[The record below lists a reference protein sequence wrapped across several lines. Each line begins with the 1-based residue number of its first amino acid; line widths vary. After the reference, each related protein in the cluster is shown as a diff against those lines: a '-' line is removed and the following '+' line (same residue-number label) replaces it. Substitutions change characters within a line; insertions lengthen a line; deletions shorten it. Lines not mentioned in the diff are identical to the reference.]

1 MDVDIA
7 RTKCSH
13 AYIAKTKWSNIGNI
27 ANKVVKYK
35 EIEMNDNKHL
45 FSNRKLLLLLIPII
59 AEQFLNSLMGMADSM
74 MVSNVGAAALSG
86 VSLVDSINNLVV
98 QAFNALA
105 TGGVIICSTYVG
117 QKDMKRANEAASQ
130 VVLVSAFISV
140 FVMFICLFFRNP
152 LLKLVFGQIE
162 PDVMTSASIYF
173 LLTILSYP
181 GIALAAAGS
190 ALFRA
195 QSNTRLP
202 MNVAIVS
209 NILNVAGN
217 AVLIWGF
224 GLGVYGAAI
233 ATLSSRLFSAI
244 VLMGL
249 LRRKNQDIFVRMY
262 HKIRPDFPKIHRILA
277 MGIPN
282 GIENSMFQFGKLAI
296 QSSVSTLGT
305 MAIAAQSMTNIFE
318 NVNGVAGIGV
328 GIGLMTIVGQC
339 LGAGR
344 KDEAVYYTKKMIG
357 WGYIAILTS
366 CLFTY
371 AIARPVTVLAG
382 MEPESARLCI
392 YMLGWITIAKPI
404 LWSLSFITPYAMR
417 AAGDV
422 KFSMIVA
429 TLTMWLCRV
438 TLATYLIRVVGMGAM
453 GVWIGMFA
461 DWAIRGIIFTFR
473 FRSGKWIHKVT
484 E

>member
-1 MDVDIA
+1 M
-7 RTKCSH
+7 
-13 AYIAKTKWSNIGNI
+13 KTENTH
-27 ANKVVKYK
+27 
-35 EIEMNDNKHL
+35 M

-98 QAFNALA
+98 QAFNAMA

-117 QKDMKRANEAASQ
+117 QKDIKRANQAARQ
-130 VVLVSAFISV
+130 VVLVSAFISFLLMV
-140 FVMFICLFFRNP
+140 ICLVFRNQ
-152 LLKLVFGQIE
+152 LLRMIFGQIDQ
-162 PDVMTSASIYF
+162 DVMQAASIYF

-181 GIALAAAGS
+181 GISLAAAGS
-190 ALFRA
+190 AIFRA
-195 QSNTRLP
+195 QSNTKLP

-217 AVLIWGF
+217 ALLIWGF

-244 VLMGL
+244 VLLVL
-249 LRRKNQDIFVRMY
+249 LRRDNQLISIREY
-262 HKIRPDFPKIHRILA
+262 HRIRPEADKIKNILA

-305 MAIAAQSMTNIFE
+305 MAIAAQSMANIFE

-328 GIGLMTIVGQC
+328 GIGLMTITGQC

-344 KDEAVYYTKKMIG
+344 KDEAVYYTKKMIL
-357 WGYIAILTS
+357 WGYIAILSS

-371 AIARPVTVLAG
+371 AIARPVTMLAG
-382 MEPESARLCI
+382 MQEESARLCI
-392 YMLGWITIAKPI
+392 YMLGWITIVKPI
-404 LWSLSFITPYAMR
+404 LWPVSFVTPYAMR

-438 TLATYLIRVVGMGAM
+438 TLATYLIRFMGIGAM
-453 GVWIGMFA
+453 GVWIGMFC
-461 DWAIRGIIFTFR
+461 DWGIRGIIFTIR
-473 FRSGKWIHKVT
+473 FKSGKWIHKVVD
-484 E
+484 

>member
-1 MDVDIA
+1 M
-7 RTKCSH
+7 
-13 AYIAKTKWSNIGNI
+13 
-27 ANKVVKYK
+27 
-35 EIEMNDNKHL
+35 

-98 QAFNALA
+98 QAFNAMA

-117 QKDMKRANEAASQ
+117 QKDMKRATEAAGQ
-130 VVLVSAFISV
+130 VLLVSAFISTIL
-140 FVMFICLFFRNP
+140 MIICLIFRGS
-152 LLKLVFGQIE
+152 LLSVIFGTIE
-162 PDVMTSASIYF
+162 PDVMHAASVYF

-181 GIALAAAGS
+181 GISLAAAGS
-190 ALFRA
+190 AIFRA

-209 NILNVAGN
+209 NLLNVAGN
-217 AVLIWGF
+217 ALLIYVF
-224 GLGVYGAAI
+224 HLGVYGAAI
-233 ATLSSRLFSAI
+233 ATLFSRIFSAV
-244 VLMGL
+244 VLLTL
-249 LRRKNQDIFVRMY
+249 LRRKNQEISIRRFY
-262 HKIRPDFPKIHRILA
+262 EIRPDFAKIKNILA

-296 QSSVSTLGT
+296 QSSVSILGT
-305 MAIAAQSMTNIFE
+305 AAIAAQSMTNIFE

-328 GIGLMTIVGQC
+328 GIGLMTITGQC

-357 WGYIAILTS
+357 WGYIAILSS
-366 CLFTY
+366 CLLTY
-371 AIARPVTVLAG
+371 AISRPVTFLAG
-382 MEPESARLCI
+382 MEKESAELCI

-404 LWSLSFITPYAMR
+404 LWPLSFVTPYAMR

-453 GVWIGMFA
+453 GVWIGMFC
-461 DWAIRGIIFTFR
+461 DWAIRGVIFTIR
-473 FRSGKWIHKVT
+473 FKSGKWIHKVIG
-484 E
+484 

>member
-1 MDVDIA
+1 
-7 RTKCSH
+7 
-13 AYIAKTKWSNIGNI
+13 
-27 ANKVVKYK
+27 
-35 EIEMNDNKHL
+35 
-45 FSNRKLLLLLIPII
+45 
-59 AEQFLNSLMGMADSM
+59 M

-98 QAFNALA
+98 QAFNAMA

-117 QKDMKRANEAASQ
+117 QKDLKRANDSARQ
-130 VVLVSAFISV
+130 VILVSAFIS
-140 FVMFICLFFRNP
+140 FVLMLICLLFRNQ
-152 LLKLVFGQIE
+152 LLSLIFGEIE
-162 PDVMTSASIYF
+162 QDVMQAASIYF
-173 LLTILSYP
+173 LLTIISYP
-181 GIALAAAGS
+181 GISLAAAGS
-190 ALFRA
+190 AVFRA

-233 ATLSSRLFSAI
+233 ATLCSRLFSAI
-244 VLMGL
+244 VLL
-249 LRRKNQDIFVRMY
+249 AFLRRDNQQIFVREY
-262 HKIRPDFPKIHRILA
+262 HKIRPDFEKIKKILA

-296 QSSVSTLGT
+296 QSSVSILGT
-305 MAIAAQSMTNIFE
+305 AAIAAQSMTNIFE

-344 KDEAVYYTKKMIG
+344 KDEAIYYTKKMIG
-357 WGYIAILTS
+357 WGYIAILSS
-366 CLFTY
+366 CLLTY
-371 AIARPVTVLAG
+371 AISRPVTFLAG
-382 MEPESARLCI
+382 MEKESAALCI
-392 YMLGWITIAKPI
+392 YMLGWITIVKPL
-404 LWSLSFITPYAMR
+404 LWPLSFVTPYAMR

-453 GVWIGMFA
+453 GVWIGMFC
-461 DWAIRGIIFTFR
+461 DWGIRGIIFTIR
-473 FRSGKWIHKVT
+473 FRSGKWIHKVVG
-484 E
+484 

>member
-1 MDVDIA
+1 
-7 RTKCSH
+7 
-13 AYIAKTKWSNIGNI
+13 
-27 ANKVVKYK
+27 
-35 EIEMNDNKHL
+35 MNDKHM

-98 QAFNALA
+98 QAFNAMA
-105 TGGVIICSTYVG
+105 TGGVIICSTYFG
-117 QKDMKRANEAASQ
+117 QRDIKRANESARQ
-130 VVLVSAFISV
+130 VMLVSGFIS
-140 FVMFICLFFRNP
+140 FLLMFICLIFRNS
-152 LLKLVFGQIE
+152 LLRVIFGSIDA
-162 PDVMTSASIYF
+162 DVMEAASIYF
-173 LLTILSYP
+173 LLTIISYP
-181 GIALAAAGS
+181 GISLAAAGS
-190 ALFRA
+190 AIFRA
-195 QSNTRLP
+195 QSNTKLP

-209 NILNVAGN
+209 NILNIAGN
-217 AVLIWGF
+217 AVLIYGF
-224 GLGVYGAAI
+224 NMGVYGAAL
-233 ATLSSRLFSAI
+233 ATMASRIFSAI
-244 VLMGL
+244 VLLVL
-249 LRRKNQDIFVRMY
+249 LRKDKYEINVTEY
-262 HKIRPDFPKIHRILA
+262 HKIRPDFDKIRRILA

-296 QSSVSTLGT
+296 QSSVSLLGT
-305 MAIAAQSMTNIFE
+305 AAIAAQSMTNILE

-357 WGYIAILTS
+357 WGYIAILLS

-371 AIARPVTVLAG
+371 AIVRPVVFFAG
-382 MEPESARLCI
+382 MEKESAELCI
-392 YMLGWITIAKPI
+392 YMLGWITIAKPL
-404 LWSLSFITPYAMR
+404 LWSPSFVTPYAMR

-438 TLATYLIRVVGMGAM
+438 TLATYLIRVAGMGAM

-461 DWAIRGIIFTFR
+461 DWAIRGVIYTVR
-473 FRSGKWIHKVT
+473 FKRGKWIHKVT

>member
-1 MDVDIA
+1 
-7 RTKCSH
+7 
-13 AYIAKTKWSNIGNI
+13 
-27 ANKVVKYK
+27 
-35 EIEMNDNKHL
+35 MNQNHM

-117 QKDMKRANEAASQ
+117 QKDIKRATEAARQ
-130 VVLVSAFISV
+130 VILVSAFIS
-140 FVMFICLFFRNP
+140 FLVMAICLVFRGH
-152 LLKLVFGQIE
+152 LLRVIFGQIDA
-162 PDVMTSASIYF
+162 DVYQAASIYF
-173 LLTILSYP
+173 ILTILSYP

-190 ALFRA
+190 AIFRA
-195 QSNTRLP
+195 QSNTKLP

-209 NILNVAGN
+209 NILNVIGN
-217 AVLIWGF
+217 AVLIYVF
-224 GLGVYGAAI
+224 KLGVYGAAI
-233 ATLSSRLFSAI
+233 ATLSSRLFSAV
-244 VLMGL
+244 VLLWL
-249 LRRKNQDIFVRMY
+249 LRRDNQQIFIRQY
-262 HKIRPDFPKIHRILA
+262 HTIRPDFGKIRRILG

-305 MAIAAQSMTNIFE
+305 MAIAAQAMTNIFE

-328 GIGLMTIVGQC
+328 GIGLMTITGQC

-344 KDEAVYYTKKMIG
+344 KDEAIYYTKKMIG
-357 WGYIAILTS
+357 WGYIAILVS

-371 AIARPVTVLAG
+371 AIARPVTFLAG
-382 MEPESARLCI
+382 MEPESASLCI
-392 YMLGWITIAKPI
+392 YMLGWITIAKPL
-404 LWSLSFITPYAMR
+404 LWAPSFVTPYAMR

-422 KFSMIVA
+422 KFSMIIA

-438 TLATYLIRVVGMGAM
+438 TLATFLIRAVGIGAM

-461 DWAIRGIIFTFR
+461 DWAIRGVIFTIR
-473 FRSGKWIHKVT
+473 FKSGKWIHKVVD
-484 E
+484 

>member
-1 MDVDIA
+1 M
-7 RTKCSH
+7 T
-13 AYIAKTKWSNIGNI
+13 
-27 ANKVVKYK
+27 
-35 EIEMNDNKHL
+35 NDKHM

-98 QAFNALA
+98 QAFNAMA

-117 QKDMKRANEAASQ
+117 QKDMKRATEAAKQ
-130 VVLVSAFISV
+130 VLLVSAFISAV
-140 FVMFICLFFRNP
+140 LMIICLIFRGR
-152 LLKLVFGQIE
+152 LLAVIFGTIE
-162 PDVMTSASIYF
+162 PDVMHAASVYF

-181 GIALAAAGS
+181 GISLAAAGS
-190 ALFRA
+190 AIFRA

-209 NILNVAGN
+209 NLLNVAGN
-217 AVLIWGF
+217 ALLIYVF
-224 GLGVYGAAI
+224 HLGVYGAAI
-233 ATLSSRLFSAI
+233 ATLFSRIFSAV
-244 VLMGL
+244 VLLTL
-249 LRRKNQDIFVRMY
+249 LRRKNQEISIRRFY
-262 HKIRPDFPKIHRILA
+262 EIRPDFAKIKNILA

-296 QSSVSTLGT
+296 QSSVSILGT
-305 MAIAAQSMTNIFE
+305 AAIAAQSMTNIFE

-328 GIGLMTIVGQC
+328 GIGLMTITGQC

-357 WGYIAILTS
+357 WGYIAILSS
-366 CLFTY
+366 CLLTY
-371 AIARPVTVLAG
+371 AISRPVTFLAG
-382 MEPESARLCI
+382 MEKESAELCI

-404 LWSLSFITPYAMR
+404 LWPLSFVTPYAMR

-453 GVWIGMFA
+453 GVWIGMFC
-461 DWAIRGIIFTFR
+461 DWAIRGVIFTIR
-473 FRSGKWIHKVT
+473 FKSGKWIHKVIG
-484 E
+484 

>member
-1 MDVDIA
+1 
-7 RTKCSH
+7 
-13 AYIAKTKWSNIGNI
+13 
-27 ANKVVKYK
+27 
-35 EIEMNDNKHL
+35 
-45 FSNRKLLLLLIPII
+45 
-59 AEQFLNSLMGMADSM
+59 M

-98 QAFNALA
+98 QAFNAMA

-117 QKDMKRANEAASQ
+117 QKDLKRANDSARQ
-130 VVLVSAFISV
+130 VILVSAFIS
-140 FVMFICLFFRNP
+140 FVLMLICLLFRNQ
-152 LLKLVFGQIE
+152 LLSLIFGEIE
-162 PDVMTSASIYF
+162 QDVMQAASIYF
-173 LLTILSYP
+173 LLTIISYP
-181 GIALAAAGS
+181 GISLAAAGS
-190 ALFRA
+190 AVFRA

-233 ATLSSRLFSAI
+233 ATLCSRLFSAI
-244 VLMGL
+244 VLLAL
-249 LRRKNQDIFVRMY
+249 LRRDNQQIFVREY
-262 HKIRPDFPKIHRILA
+262 HKIRPDFDKIKKILA

-296 QSSVSTLGT
+296 QSSVSILGT
-305 MAIAAQSMTNIFE
+305 AAIAAQSMTNIFE

-344 KDEAVYYTKKMIG
+344 KDEAIYYTKKMIG
-357 WGYIAILTS
+357 WGYIAILSS
-366 CLFTY
+366 CLLTY
-371 AIARPVTVLAG
+371 AISRPVTFIAG
-382 MEPESARLCI
+382 MEKESAALCI
-392 YMLGWITIAKPI
+392 YMLGWITIVKPL
-404 LWSLSFITPYAMR
+404 LWPLSFVTPYAMR

-453 GVWIGMFA
+453 GVWIGMFC
-461 DWAIRGIIFTFR
+461 DWGIRGIIFTIR
-473 FRSGKWIHKVT
+473 FRSGKWIHKVVG
-484 E
+484 

>member
-1 MDVDIA
+1 M
-7 RTKCSH
+7 
-13 AYIAKTKWSNIGNI
+13 KTENTH
-27 ANKVVKYK
+27 
-35 EIEMNDNKHL
+35 M

-98 QAFNALA
+98 QAFNAMA

-117 QKDMKRANEAASQ
+117 QKDIKRANQAASQ
-130 VVLVSAFISV
+130 VVLVSAFISFLLMV
-140 FVMFICLFFRNP
+140 ICLVFRNQ
-152 LLKLVFGQIE
+152 LLRMIFGQIDQ
-162 PDVMTSASIYF
+162 DVMQAASIYF

-181 GIALAAAGS
+181 GISLAAAGS
-190 ALFRA
+190 AIFRA
-195 QSNTRLP
+195 QSNTKLP

-217 AVLIWGF
+217 ALLIWGF

-244 VLMGL
+244 VLLVL
-249 LRRKNQDIFVRMY
+249 LRRDNQLISIREY
-262 HKIRPDFPKIHRILA
+262 HRIRPEADKIKNILA

-305 MAIAAQSMTNIFE
+305 MAIAAQSMANIFE

-328 GIGLMTIVGQC
+328 GIGLMTITGQC

-344 KDEAVYYTKKMIG
+344 KDEAIYYTKKMIL
-357 WGYIAILTS
+357 WGYIAILSS

-371 AIARPVTVLAG
+371 AIARPVTMLAG
-382 MEPESARLCI
+382 MQEESARLCI
-392 YMLGWITIAKPI
+392 YMLGWITIVKPI
-404 LWSLSFITPYAMR
+404 LWPVSFVTPYAMR

-438 TLATYLIRVVGMGAM
+438 TLATYLIRFMGIGAM
-453 GVWIGMFA
+453 GVWIGMFC
-461 DWAIRGIIFTFR
+461 DWGIRGIIFTIR
-473 FRSGKWIHKVT
+473 FKSGKWIHKVVD
-484 E
+484 